1 MRPRNSNEGTRSGGD
16 TVCPFAKDRLHDATE
31 ANAHLYAGTGL
42 KLLELLEPLKQTL
55 NDGDT
60 RCDMEELSRG
70 TAGKRVKRVCDEKQS
85 LRRVRGEKNVRVQK
99 ARKKGSSSSKR
110 KWPEGVAQRRLEGCV
125 SLC

>member
-1 MRPRNSNEGTRSGGD
+1 MPPLNSNEETRSGDD
-16 TVCPFAKDRLHDATE
+16 TVCPFVKDRLHAE
-31 ANAHLYAGTGL
+31 AQANAHLFAGTGL
-42 KLLELLEPLKQTL
+42 KLLELLEPLKQRL

-60 RCDMEELSRG
+60 RPDMEELSRG

-85 LRRVRGEKNVRVQK
+85 LRRVPREKSGRVLKAQK
-99 ARKKGSSSSKR
+99 TTSKR